1 MPFGTAYEY
10 YITQEQYESLS
21 EGNRANLLLRAL
33 VLRHRLNG
41 NRWFKTVSAV

>member
-1 MPFGTAYEY
+1 MLIGLTAGLLVEW
-10 YITQEQYESLS
+10 
-21 EGNRANLLLRAL
+21 LLRAL